1 MNNMKKVMWTFA
13 GAMGMASGV
22 AQAQTSVTIYG
33 VVDAGIVRESGGVAG
48 SITKLTSG
56 VESGSRL
63 GFKGVE
69 DLGGGMAAFFILES
83 GFATDTGASLQGGA
97 LFGRTSVVGLRRDSS
112 AVTLGRQYT
121 PLANAQVENDPF
133 VTGLAGQSSN
143 LISAGGVSGN
153 NRMSDTAKFSYG
165 GATGWNTEL
174 AYGFGEVAGSSTA
187 SRQLGAAIGYGT
199 GAFNIKL
206 AWASVNSSTS
216 ANGRDI
222 FLGARYNFGPLIGYA
237 NYAINK
243 NNSVM
248 GTVNKDSRDYL
259 IGAVIP
265 VAVAHKFIVSYIKK
279 NDRTAQDNDASQ
291 IGLGYTYAL
300 SKRTDLYATYAHIHN
315 HAAAGTTGFYTV
327 GNATELGSGNQ
338 SMAVGVRHLF

>member
-1 MNNMKKVMWTFA
+1 MKKMMLTFVGAVGMTA
-13 GAMGMASGV
+13 GA
-22 AQAQTSVTIYG
+22 AQAQGSVTIYG

-48 SITKLTSG
+48 PITKLTSG

-83 GFATDTGASLQGGA
+83 GFTIDTGALGQGGA
-97 LFGRTSVVGLRRDSS
+97 LFGRTSVVGLRQDRS

-153 NRMSDTAKFSYG
+153 NRMTDTVKYTYG
-165 GATGWNTEL
+165 GVTGLNSEL

-199 GAFNIKL
+199 GALNVKL
-206 AWASVNSSTS
+206 AWASVNSSSS

-222 FLGARYNFGPLIGYA
+222 FLGARYNFGAVTGYL

-259 IGAVIP
+259 VGAVIP
-265 VAVAHKFIVSYIKK
+265 VAVVHKFIVSYIKK
-279 NDRTAQDNDASQ
+279 QDRTAQHNDASQ

-300 SKRTDLYATYAHIHN
+300 SKRTDLYATYAHIRN

-338 SMAVGVRHLF
+338 AMGVGIRHLF

>member
-1 MNNMKKVMWTFA
+1 MKKLMLMLA
-13 GAMGMASGV
+13 GAVGMSAAV
-22 AQAQTSVTIYG
+22 AQAQNSVTIYG
-33 VVDAGIVRESGGVAG
+33 VVDAGIVRESGGAAG

-83 GFATDTGASLQGGA
+83 GFATDTGASLQSGA
-97 LFGRTSVVGLRRDSS
+97 LFGRTSVVGLRQDRS
-112 AVTLGRQYT
+112 ALTLGRQYT

-143 LISAGGVSGN
+143 LISAGGVAGN
-153 NRMSDTAKFSYG
+153 NRMTDTVKYAFG
-165 GATGWNTEL
+165 GADGLNAEL
-174 AYGFGEVAGSSTA
+174 AYGFGEVAGSTSA
-187 SRQLGAAIGYGT
+187 SRQLGTAIGYGA
-199 GAFNIKL
+199 GPLNVKL
-206 AWASVNSSTS
+206 AWASVNSSSS

-222 FLGARYNFGPLIGYA
+222 FLGARYKFDSFTGYA

-259 IGAVIP
+259 VGAVIP
-265 VAVAHKFIVSYIKK
+265 VGVVHKLIVSYIKK
-279 NDRTAQDNDASQ
+279 KDRTAQHNDASQ

-300 SKRTDLYATYAHIHN
+300 SKRTDLYATFAHIHN

-338 SMAVGVRHLF
+338 AMAVGVRHLF